1 MITRFGKRFITSY
14 LAGLN
19 SFSKQDLAIGIA
31 DNTDYALADTNSRL
45 GFEFYRLPADFAS
58 IDIQTQSNGTSTYAV
73 IYQTTLPQDMAGIIS
88 EIGIYPGSRTSKN
101 NFDDKILSDFENN
114 LLWTQSTSPYGYADI
129 ISSPSVSPFPR
140 IGNALIPI
148 TATSS
153 QTKEYIATIAN
164 LDISGYSANDTIVLA
179 YNQED
184 TNLSSIKIKFYS
196 SDTDYFYTT
205 ITGAATTGNKI
216 SNIMFSTLLS
226 SGTPNLD
233 SIYKIGIS
241 ATAKSSGTTKI
252 NLEGLRI
259 NDEDTFDPSYG
270 LISRSVLSTPL
281 VKVSGR
287 PSDIEYRME
296 ITF

>member
-1 MITRFGKRFITSY
+1 
-14 LAGLN
+14 
-19 SFSKQDLAIGIA
+19 
-31 DNTDYALADTNSRL
+31 
-45 GFEFYRLPADFAS
+45 
-58 IDIQTQSNGTSTYAV
+58 
-73 IYQTTLPQDMAGIIS
+73 
-88 EIGIYPGSRTSKN
+88 
-101 NFDDKILSDFENN
+101 
-114 LLWTQSTSPYGYADI
+114 
-129 ISSPSVSPFPR
+129 VSPFPR

-205 ITGAATTGNKI
+205 ITGEATIGNKI